1 MMEKRIAIIEV
12 EKCAQCPFVILR
24 SQAFWHLSAEYLA
37 PGYLASGYCSKSEK
51 FVEIHKIDDGC
62 PLEKE
67 IKK

>member
-1 MMEKRIAIIEV
+1 MMDKRIATIEV

-24 SQAFWHLSAEYLA
+24 SQASEYMVL
-37 PGYLASGYCSKSEK
+37 GYLPPGYCSKSEK
-51 FVEIHKIDDGC
+51 FVEVHKIDDDC